1 VATHLL
7 SRPWLLLVAT
17 LTVAASGTCLA
28 GGAVSAKATTHT
40 VTIEGSK
47 FDPSTLDVSAGDTIV
62 WVNKDPFPHTATSKD
77 GTFNSQSIAAG
88 QSWTYTASKKGSFA
102 YTCTFHPTMRGRLRV
117 N

>member
-1 VATHLL
+1 MVIRLL
-7 SRPWLLLVAT
+7 SHRWLLLVVA

-28 GGAVSAKATTHT
+28 GGAAGGKATTRT

-47 FDPSTLDVSAGDTIV
+47 FDPSTLTVTAGDTIM

-77 GTFNSQSIAAG
+77 GTLNSQSIAAG